1 MLAALSGTLPAQS
14 FQRRASMT
22 GRASG
27 DREKCTIEVV
37 VDGAA
42 EIQIRGDNATLRN
55 ISGQPPQWRRFE
67 CSAPMPP
74 NPVNFRFS
82 GVDGRGRQQLVSDP
96 RNGGAAV
103 VRIEDSDNGSEGYT
117 FDITWG
123 GRGDVSGDRGRPFE
137 QPPVSGGRFTA
148 ERAIQV
154 CQDAIRA
161 QASQRFR
168 AADVRFRQIN
178 TDDNPGRNDWVVGII
193 DVRRGPGRE
202 EPYRFSCSVNFD
214 NGRVRSAEIQAFG
227 EDRSGGP
234 GRVGGPGREGG
245 YGREAGEGRAVD
257 ACQRAVE
264 ERVRRDGYD
273 RVSFPSIN
281 MDDRPGRNDWVVGVA
296 EANRRDRRPDSFDF
310 SCSVDLR
317 DGDLRSVDVHRR

>member
-1 MLAALSGTLPAQS
+1 MNKRFFSAAVTLAALAGTLPAQS

-42 EIQIRGDNATLRN
+42 EVQIRGDSATLRN
-55 ISGQPPQWRRFE
+55 LSGQPPQWRRFE

-96 RNGGAAV
+96 RNGGTAV
-103 VRIEDSDNGSEGYT
+103 VRIEDPDNGSEGYT

-123 GRGDVSGDRGRPFE
+123 GRADVSGDRGRPIE
-137 QPPVSGGRFTA
+137 QPPVYGGGRFTT

-154 CQDAIRA
+154 CQDAIRD

-168 AADVRFRQIN
+168 TSDVRFRQIN
-178 TDDNPGRNDWVVGII
+178 MDDNPGRNDWVVGII

-214 NGRVRSAEIQAFG
+214 NGRVRSAEIQPLG
-227 EDRSGGP
+227 EDRFGGP
-234 GRVGGPGREGG
+234 GRD
-245 YGREAGEGRAVD
+245 AGTGRAVD

-264 ERVRRDGYD
+264 DRIRRDGYD
-273 RVSFPSIN
+273 RVRFPSIDL
-281 MDDRPGRNDWVVGVA
+281 DDRPGRSDWVVGVA

-317 DGDLRSVDVHRR
+317 DGDLRSVDVRRR